1 MNENV
6 ADFQIHG
13 VTGYTVMSNYHLQD
27 RNLSIKAKGLLS
39 LMLSLPKDWDYSI
52 NGLVTLSKDGRS
64 AVKHT
69 LNELKQAQYLSIK
82 EHREPNGYFK
92 YKYSVYYLPY
102 PKWLEINK
110 LTEGQFSATD
120 NRSPENRKEQNNNN
134 KIDKIDK
141 TPEETGEQINHNILT
156 KELIRRN
163 YISED
168 DASSFLFD
176 QLFEESLSEGNNYR
190 DLFNMTNYIIT
201 KTKERNFK
209 DENNNDITNRFGY
222 FKNALISNINKFKN
236 MPDSI
241 FEDDDEYDWLNDEEE
256 EFEL

>member
-1 MNENV
+1 MNPI
-6 ADFQIHG
+6 Q
-13 VTGYTVMSNYHLQD
+13 
-27 RNLSIKAKGLLS
+27 
-39 LMLSLPKDWDYSI
+39 
-52 NGLVTLSKDGRS
+52 
-64 AVKHT
+64 
-69 LNELKQAQYLSIK
+69 
-82 EHREPNGYFK
+82 
-92 YKYSVYYLPY
+92 
-102 PKWLEINK
+102 
-110 LTEGQFSATD
+110 
-120 NRSPENRKEQNNNN
+120 QNNNN
-134 KIDKIDK
+134 KKDKINK

-190 DLFNMTNYIIT
+190 DLFNMPNYIIT

-241 FEDDDEYDWLNDEEE
+241 FEDDDEYDWLNDDVEELDLSKE
-256 EFEL
+256 KDDYER